1 MELYDKIADLAL
13 LWRRTAEIFP
23 RFEDVKRDWDQ
34 AFYDFLPR
42 LAGTDD
48 VQTHLLFA
56 EFMNLLGD
64 GHTDYQFP
72 RAFLKEM
79 GSLPFS
85 LRYCGNAYFVDGTLP
100 GQEDRLG
107 AVVEKID
114 GRPFSD
120 VLNEA
125 AKYGYH
131 VGKYMPEF
139 RLNGLLPLLLPGKA
153 HGMETSKGAFS
164 FQLLPEKV
172 ELHSVGKGRKF
183 EMRELENGILYVNL
197 PDFMHGDFAAKVRAA
212 LEERM
217 PSGLILDIRE
227 NIGGMTLLGAQVA
240 ELLIPGE
247 FSGCRKRTRIGRGVD
262 LASASQL
269 ILESPEEQAREIA
282 AGFYTQEDVENS
294 RRQMAG
300 TYTESYQDRFGREGQ
315 QALFTGPCAV
325 LTSRRTVS
333 AAEDFLAMLR
343 SNRRA
348 TVIGTPTCGTTG
360 TPMLLRLRCG
370 GGARI
375 CSVGYRLLDGTEFLG
390 CGIRPD
396 IPMEPTPEDLLA
408 GRDPVLEKAIALLS
422 QASQPNFCS

>member
-1 MELYDKIADLAL
+1 M
-13 LWRRTAEIFP
+13 
-23 RFEDVKRDWDQ
+23 
-34 AFYDFLPR
+34 PR

-48 VQTHLLFA
+48 AQTYLLFA

-79 GSLPFS
+79 GFLPFS
-85 LRYCGNAYFVDGTLP
+85 LRYWGNTYFVDGVLP
-100 GQEDRLG
+100 GQEDLLG

-114 GRPFSD
+114 GKPFSD
-120 VLNEA
+120 ILDEA
-125 AKYGYH
+125 ARYGYH
-131 VGKYMPEF
+131 VGKFMPEF

-153 HGMETSKGAFS
+153 HGMETSKGSFS
-164 FQLLPEKV
+164 FRLLPEKT
-172 ELHSVGKGRKF
+172 ELHSVGNGRKF
-183 EMRELENGILYVNL
+183 EMRRLENDILYVNL
-197 PDFMHGDFAAKVRAA
+197 PDFIHGDSAAKVRAA

-262 LASASQL
+262 LASASQT
-269 ILESPEEQAREIA
+269 ILESSEEQAREIA
-282 AGFYTQEDVENS
+282 AGVYTQEDVENS

-300 TYTESYQDRFGREGQ
+300 TYTESHQDRFGREGQ
-315 QALFTGPCAV
+315 QALFAGPCAV

-343 SNRRA
+343 SNHRA

-360 TPMLLRLRCG
+360 TPMLLRLRSG

-408 GRDPVLEKAIALLS
+408 GRDPVLERAIALLS
-422 QASQPNFCS
+422 QLPQPNFCS

>member
-23 RFEDVKRDWDQ
+23 RFEEVKCDWDQ

-48 VQTHLLFA
+48 AQTHLLFA

-64 GHTDYQFP
+64 GHTEYQFP
-72 RAFLKEM
+72 RAFLKEN
-79 GSLPFS
+79 GFLPFS

-120 VLNEA
+120 VLDEA
-125 AKYGYH
+125 ARYGYR
-131 VGKYMPEF
+131 VGKFLPEF
-139 RLNGLLPLLLPGKA
+139 RLNGLLPLLLPGKV
-153 HGMETSKGAFS
+153 HTLETSKGIFP
-164 FQLLPEKV
+164 FRLLPEKT
-172 ELHSVGKGRKF
+172 ELHSVGKRRKF
-183 EMRELENGILYVNL
+183 EIRDLENDILYVNL
-197 PDFMHGDFAAKVRAA
+197 PDFMHGNFAATVRAA
-212 LEERM
+212 LEKKM

-240 ELLIPGE
+240 ELLISGE

-262 LASASQL
+262 LASASQI
-269 ILESPEEQAREIA
+269 ILESTEEQAREIA
-282 AGFYTQEDVENS
+282 AGLYTQEDVEAS

-315 QALFTGPCAV
+315 QALFTGPCVV

-396 IPMEPTPEDLLA
+396 IPMESTPEDILA
-408 GRDPVLEKAIALLS
+408 GRDPVLEKAID
-422 QASQPNFCS
+422 FMRK

>member
-13 LWRRTAEIFP
+13 LWRRTAEIFS
-23 RFEDVKRDWDQ
+23 RFEEVKCDWDQ

-48 VQTHLLFA
+48 AQTHLLFA

-72 RAFLKEM
+72 RAFLKEI
-79 GSLPFS
+79 GFLPFS

-120 VLNEA
+120 VLDEA
-125 AKYGYH
+125 ARYGYR
-131 VGKYMPEF
+131 VGKFLPES
-139 RLNGLLPLLLPGKA
+139 RLNGLLPLLLPGKV
-153 HGMETSKGAFS
+153 HTLETSEGIFP
-164 FQLLPEKV
+164 FRLLPEKI
-172 ELHSVGKGRKF
+172 ELHSVGKRRKF
-183 EMRELENGILYVNL
+183 EIRDLENDILYVNL
-197 PDFMHGDFAAKVRAA
+197 PDFMHGNFAATVRAA
-212 LEERM
+212 LEKKM

-262 LASASQL
+262 LASASQI

-282 AGFYTQEDVENS
+282 AGLYTQEDVEAS

-300 TYTESYQDRFGREGQ
+300 TYTESYQDGFRSGGFPGDAAQQSPGNGDRNADLRHYGNANAPASALRRRCPHLFRGLPAAGRNGISRMRHPAGYSHGTDTGGYPCRQRPGAGEGNRLH
-315 QALFTGPCAV
+315 AEINCA
-325 LTSRRTVS
+325 
-333 AAEDFLAMLR
+333 F
-343 SNRRA
+343 SNR
-348 TVIGTPTCGTTG
+348 TMQPYFET
-360 TPMLLRLRCG
+360 
-370 GGARI
+370 
-375 CSVGYRLLDGTEFLG
+375 
-390 CGIRPD
+390 
-396 IPMEPTPEDLLA
+396 
-408 GRDPVLEKAIALLS
+408 ALQNREAAL
-422 QASQPNFCS
+422 